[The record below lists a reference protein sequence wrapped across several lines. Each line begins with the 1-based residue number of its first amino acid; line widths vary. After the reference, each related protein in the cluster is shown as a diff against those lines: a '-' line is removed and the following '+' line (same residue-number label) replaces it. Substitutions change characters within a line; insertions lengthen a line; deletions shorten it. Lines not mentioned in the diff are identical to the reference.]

1 MKRET
6 VILPMCLAPILAA
19 AVLSSCTVG
28 PDFQTPIAPGISG
41 YTSAPLSPITTTPG
55 APGDQA
61 QSLATG
67 ADVPARWWTLF
78 HAPALDA
85 LEEQALKANP
95 DLEAA
100 RASLLQ
106 AHELYLAQK
115 GGLLPAVD
123 ISSQMLREKDSAVVS
138 PTLAQPVPEFSLYT
152 GQVSVSYRLDL
163 FGAVRRQVEQAGA
176 QAEQQRYQYEAI
188 YLSLT
193 TNVAV
198 AAIQA
203 ASLKDQIEAEESL
216 VGAARSLLEIERH
229 QQELGQIAGADV
241 AIQALALAQAEAA
254 LPPLRKALAQQ
265 QDMIAALTGQFPSEA
280 AVFSLSL
287 ANLTLPTSLPVSLP
301 SRLVSQRPD
310 IRAAEAVLH
319 AATAAVGAAQA
330 DRLPDLELS
339 ANFGGASTILSSLL
353 NNSDQAWSVAGGITQ
368 PLFHGG
374 ALLHKEKAAEAA
386 LDQTRAQYRST
397 VIAAFQNVADTL
409 QAIEHDADAL
419 AADAAAVQ
427 AAHQALDI
435 AKARARLGS
444 VSGGSVLGVQQSYQT
459 ALAALIQAESSRFTD
474 TVTLFQALGGGWWNR
489 PSFSPEN

>member
-1 MKRET
+1 MKCEALA
-6 VILPMCLAPILAA
+6 LPIRLAPILAVA
-19 AVLSSCTVG
+19 ILSGCTVG
-28 PDFQTPIAPGISG
+28 PDFQAPIAPGISS
-41 YTSAPLSPITTTPG
+41 YTRVPLAPIAANPSAPG
-55 APGDQA
+55 GQA
-61 QSLATG
+61 QSLAAG

-95 DLEAA
+95 DLAAA
-100 RASLLQ
+100 RASLLE

-115 GGLLPAVD
+115 GGLLPAID
-123 ISSQMLREKDSAVVS
+123 ISGQMLRQKDSAIVS

-176 QAEQQRYQYEAI
+176 QAERQRYQYEAS

-198 AAIQA
+198 AAIQS
-203 ASLKDQIEAEESL
+203 ASLRDQIQAEESL
-216 VGAARSLLEIERH
+216 VGTARNLLEIERR
-229 QQELGQIAGADV
+229 QQDLGQIAGADV
-241 AIQALALAQAEAA
+241 AAQALALAQAEAA

-265 QDMIAALTGQFPSEA
+265 LNMIAALSGQFPSEA
-280 AVFSLSL
+280 AVMPLRL
-287 ANLTLPTSLPVSLP
+287 GDLTLPASLPISLP
-301 SRLVSQRPD
+301 SRLVNQRPD
-310 IRAAEAVLH
+310 IRAAEAALH
-319 AATAAVGAAQA
+319 AATAAVGVAEA

-339 ANFGGASTILSSLL
+339 ANFGGASTILSNLL
-353 NNSDQAWSVAGGITQ
+353 SPSDQAWSVAAGITQ

-374 ALLHKEKAAEAA
+374 ALLHKQKAAQAV

-397 VIAAFQNVADTL
+397 VIAAFQNVADIL

-435 AKARARLGS
+435 AQARARLGS
-444 VSGGSVLGVQQSYQT
+444 VSGGSVLGIQQSYQT
-459 ALAALIQAESSRFTD
+459 ALAALVQAEAARFTD

-489 PSFSPEN
+489 PS

>member
-1 MKRET
+1 MKREA
-6 VILPMCLAPILAA
+6 VALPIRLAPILAA
-19 AVLSSCTVG
+19 VVLSACTVG
-28 PDFQTPIAPGISG
+28 PNFQTPTAPGISS
-41 YTSAPLSPITTTPG
+41 YTRAPLAPIAATPSAPG
-55 APGDQA
+55 GQA
-61 QSLATG
+61 QSLAAG

-95 DLEAA
+95 DLAAA
-100 RASLLQ
+100 RASLLE

-123 ISSQMLREKDSAVVS
+123 ISGQMLRQKDSAIVS

-176 QAEQQRYQYEAI
+176 QAERQRYQYEAS

-198 AAIQA
+198 AAIQS
-203 ASLKDQIEAEESL
+203 ASLRDQIQAEESL
-216 VGAARSLLEIERH
+216 VGAARNLLEIERR
-229 QQELGQIAGADV
+229 QQDLGQIAGADV
-241 AIQALALAQAEAA
+241 AAQALALAQAEAA

-265 QDMIAALTGQFPSEA
+265 LDMIAALAGQFPSEA
-280 AVFSLSL
+280 TVMSLRL
-287 ANLTLPTSLPVSLP
+287 ADLTLPVDLPVSLP
-301 SRLVSQRPD
+301 SRLVNQRPD
-310 IRAAEAVLH
+310 IRAAEAALH
-319 AATAAVGAAQA
+319 AATAAVGVAEA

-339 ANFGGASTILSSLL
+339 ASFGGASTILSNLL
-353 NNSDQAWSVAGGITQ
+353 SHSDQAWSVAAGITE

-374 ALLHKEKAAEAA
+374 ALLHKQKAAEAV

-397 VIAAFQNVADTL
+397 VIAAFQNVADIL

-435 AKARARLGS
+435 AQARARLGS
-444 VSGGSVLGVQQSYQT
+444 VSGGSVLGIQQSYQT
-459 ALAALIQAESSRFTD
+459 ALAALVQAEAARFTD

-489 PSFSPEN
+489 PS